1 MNLTYTVCVY
11 PAKKAT
17 CQCLDFLT
25 RGNACKHL
33 RAATLCINWMRQQP
47 DNNHLPEIKLLS
59 QEEIQKNISI
69 GIYFY
74 LFYCFL

>member
-1 MNLTYTVCVY
+1 MEMHVSICV
-11 PAKKAT
+11 
-17 CQCLDFLT
+17 QQ
-25 RGNACKHL
+25 
-33 RAATLCINWMRQQP
+33 LCINWMHQQSG
-47 DNNHLPEIKLLS
+47 NNHLPEIKLLS